1 MIFSRHK
8 ILTNFQHKD
17 CYKRFKGVIF
27 AALKCIYMSVS
38 KTELAERKTGKDLYS
53 YQKGAINK
61 IFKSFEESPDDYHLL
76 YQLPTGGGKTVI
88 FSEIVRQY
96 LKHHKKKV
104 LVMTHRIELCKQT
117 SKMLT
122 EFAVN
127 NKVIDSKADLSDQAQ
142 YSCFVAMVETLNNR
156 LNDNKLDISDIGLVI
171 IDEAHYNSF
180 TKLFKFFSQ
189 SFILGVTATPLSSS
203 IELPMTDNY
212 DELIVG
218 ESIESLIENGFLA
231 RADMYTYNV
240 GLTSL
245 VVGSNGDYTV
255 KSSEDL
261 YTADDMLSKLVQAYE
276 ERSKGKKTLIFNNG
290 INTSLHVYDTFRRA
304 GYPVAH
310 LDNTNTKKERAA
322 ILKWFKNT
330 PDAILTSVSILT
342 TGFDEPSV
350 ESIILNRATKS
361 LTLYYQMIGRGS
373 RIFKDK
379 TSFTV
384 IDLGNN
390 FHRFGPWGD
399 NLDWQRIFKSPNYYL
414 DALISDEDIESNFR
428 YEMPPDLRAEFGN
441 SKEVYFDIQK
451 TYVDSIRNGESSK
464 VVLERS
470 IEHHAKICI
479 ENSEDVYDALALAK
493 KLGDDIDFR
502 IQRYTKCISKSTYN
516 FVDWL
521 KDDYRK
527 KLNSYLRANFDEV
540 FESIFGY
547 PPED

>member
-1 MIFSRHK
+1 MSK
-8 ILTNFQHKD
+8 ISTL
-17 CYKRFKGVIF
+17 
-27 AALKCIYMSVS
+27 
-38 KTELAERKTGKDLYS
+38 ELEDRKEGKKLYS

-96 LKHHKKKV
+96 LKHHQKKV

-117 SKMLT
+117 SNMLT
-122 EFAVN
+122 EFGVV
-127 NKVIDSKADLSDQAQ
+127 NKVVDSKADLSDQGE

-156 LNDNKLDISDIGLVI
+156 LNDDKLDISDIGLVI

-180 TKLFKFFSQ
+180 TKLFKFFNQ

-203 IELPMTDNY
+203 MELPMTDNY

-231 RADMYTYNV
+231 RAEMFSYNV

-245 VVGSNGDYTV
+245 VVGANGDYTV

-261 YTADDMLSKLVQAYE
+261 YTATDMLSKLLQAYE

-310 LDNTNTKKERAA
+310 LDNTNTKKERAM
-322 ILKWFKNT
+322 ILKWFKKT

-342 TGFDEPSV
+342 TGFDEPTV

-373 RIFKDK
+373 RVLENKK
-379 TSFTV
+379 TFQV

-414 DALISDEDIESNFR
+414 DALLSDEELESNFR
-428 YEMPPDLRAEFGN
+428 YEMPDELRERFSN
-441 SKEVYFDIQK
+441 SEEVYFDIQK
-451 TYVDSIRNGESSK
+451 CYVDAVRVGESSK

-470 IEHHAKICI
+470 IEQHGKICI

-493 KLGDDIDFR
+493 ELGDDIDYR
-502 IQRYTKCISKSTYN
+502 IGKYTKCISKSTFN
-516 FVDWL
+516 FIEWL
-521 KDDYRK
+521 KGDYRK
-527 KLNSYLRANFDEV
+527 KLNSYLRQNFDSV
-540 FESIFGY
+540 FEEIHGY
-547 PPED
+547 PPEE